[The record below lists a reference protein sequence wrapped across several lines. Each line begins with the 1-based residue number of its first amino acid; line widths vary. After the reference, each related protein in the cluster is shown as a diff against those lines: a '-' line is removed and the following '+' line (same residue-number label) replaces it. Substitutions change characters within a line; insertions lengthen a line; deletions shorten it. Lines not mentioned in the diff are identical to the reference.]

1 MAAAPVVAVV
11 VVVDVVVV
19 VVDMRLQRRPSFDPP
34 DGELHFR
41 RNRAGKK
48 SARNT
53 FWPEQ
58 KIRIKI
64 GSYKKTQKE
73 IKNMKLRIW
82 KNKISTN

>member
-1 MAAAPVVAVV
+1 MAAVVAVV

-19 VVDMRLQRRPSFDPP
+19 GVDMRLQRRPSFDPP

-73 IKNMKLRIW
+73 ITIMKLRIW

>member
-1 MAAAPVVAVV
+1 MAAVVAVV
-11 VVVDVVVV
+11 VVVDVVVVVV

-58 KIRIKI
+58 KNSNKNRIL
-64 GSYKKTQKE
+64 QKNA
-73 IKNMKLRIW
+73 KRN
-82 KNKISTN
+82 